1 MSPAMNKPD
10 AAYGNTIMTAVRTP
24 CGWIGV
30 AATAQGIS
38 RIILPQKDKK
48 AALQCLQSGM
58 ARKAH
63 GRRVQAPSSGRL
75 PDPSSGKNR
84 QNDYLNKVVRLL
96 QAYFASECIVFDL
109 PIDTRCYTT
118 FQKAV
123 WKATSTIPFGETRSY
138 AWIARA
144 IQNPKSVRAVGQALG
159 ANPLPIIIP
168 CHRVVSS
175 SGALGGFGGGL
186 LMKKKLL
193 ALETSGRQLQRAAT

>member
-1 MSPAMNKPD
+1 M
-10 AAYGNTIMTAVRTP
+10 
-24 CGWIGV
+24 
-30 AATAQGIS
+30 Q
-38 RIILPQKDKK
+38 
-48 AALQCLQSGM
+48 AL
-58 ARKAH
+58 
-63 GRRVQAPSSGRL
+63 SSGRL
-75 PDPSSGKNR
+75 PDPSSGENR
-84 QNDYLNKVVRLL
+84 QNDYLNKAVRLL
-96 QAYFASECIVFDL
+96 QAYFAGDRTFFDF
-109 PIDTRCYTT
+109 PIDTRYYTT

-168 CHRVVSS
+168 CHRVVNS

-186 LMKKKLL
+186 MMKKKLL